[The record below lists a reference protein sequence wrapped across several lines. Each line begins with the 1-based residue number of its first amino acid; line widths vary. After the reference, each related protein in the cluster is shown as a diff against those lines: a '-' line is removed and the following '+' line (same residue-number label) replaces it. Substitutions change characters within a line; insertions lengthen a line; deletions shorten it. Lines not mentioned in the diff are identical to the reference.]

1 MARHEDT
8 EAAPGG
14 ARARG
19 KRERRVRLHRASD
32 RRWIMIAKRNSKR
45 PVAAK
50 PKKPLTA
57 AQIKRLGILA
67 RCMAE
72 CEGRCQRC
80 GAPNGTRLLSMPS
93 FFQVVCA
100 GCLGQHAAAC
110 RAAKKTARELQLG
123 LFAAVSP

>member
-1 MARHEDT
+1 M
-8 EAAPGG
+8 
-14 ARARG
+14 
-19 KRERRVRLHRASD
+19 SD
-32 RRWIMIAKRNSKR
+32 RKTKR
-45 PVAAK
+45 PVDAK

-57 AQIKRLGILA
+57 AQIKRLGILE
-67 RCMAE
+67 RCMSE
-72 CEGRCQRC
+72 CAGRCQRC